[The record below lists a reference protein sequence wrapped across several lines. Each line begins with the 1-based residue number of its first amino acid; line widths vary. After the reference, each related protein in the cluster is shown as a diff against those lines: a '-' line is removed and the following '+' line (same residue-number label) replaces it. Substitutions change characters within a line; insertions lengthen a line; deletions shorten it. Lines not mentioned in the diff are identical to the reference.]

1 MSNRDDLHIVTH
13 RSLNRWTKAQ
23 THRNKLNPNPKKYKL
38 STPFPKR
45 LMELEVT
52 DICMDKEQN
61 GSASYCDGASPDS
74 SCLIDGSQDVQSPKL
89 IIGEQETDTLNESV
103 ETKEYEVKECTAEV
117 SRLCEV
123 ESTKEQYTRSSKCE
137 TELPTKE
144 NKSEVPKL
152 KDDNKRSRASVKSAT
167 KSAAGNCKTKCT
179 VPQPFALATEKRASQ
194 GTRLV
199 GNDPDNV
206 NFVHKSPEA
215 NNSRIATTKQNQV
228 SSPVATRKPL
238 QPDNKKHSD
247 EEDSCSL
254 TSCAMLPSTK
264 SRATAASAPT
274 FRLSERAEK
283 RKEFYSKLEEKHQ
296 AMEAQKMQWEERTK
310 EEREAAIKQLRKSLM
325 FKASPMPSF
334 YHEGPPPKTEL
345 KKAPPTRPKSP
356 KLGRRKSCSDSVGL
370 NKGMGPYDRGTRHSL
385 EVYNESAA
393 FDSRNRKD
401 RINIQSGTAI
411 YKFNN
416 EANHAEE
423 INESYM
429 TKIHEEMNVD
439 ITVHS

>member
-1 MSNRDDLHIVTH
+1 
-13 RSLNRWTKAQ
+13 
-23 THRNKLNPNPKKYKL
+23 
-38 STPFPKR
+38 
-45 LMELEVT
+45 MELEVT

-61 GSASYCDGASPDS
+61 GSVSYCDGASPDS
-74 SCLIDGSQDVQSPKL
+74 SYIIDGNQDVQSPKL
-89 IIGEQETDTLNESV
+89 TIGEQETDTLNESV

-117 SRLCEV
+117 SVEISKLCEV
-123 ESTKEQYTRSSKCE
+123 KSTNQQYTQSSKCE

-144 NKSEVPKL
+144 NKSEVSKL
-152 KDDNKRSRASVKSAT
+152 KDDNKRSRASVKSAI
-167 KSAAGNCKTKCT
+167 KSTAGNCKTKCT

-199 GNDPDNV
+199 GNDLDNV
-206 NFVHKSPEA
+206 SFVHKSPEA
-215 NNSRIATTKQNQV
+215 NSSRVPSTKQNQV

-254 TSCAMLPSTK
+254 TSCAMLPSRK
-264 SRATAASAPT
+264 SRATAASAPI

-296 AMEAQKMQWEERTK
+296 AMEAQKMQWEARTK
-310 EEREAAIKQLRKSLM
+310 EERVAAIKQLRKSLM

-345 KKAPPTRPKSP
+345 KKAPPTRAKSP

-370 NKGMGPYDRGTRHSL
+370 NKGMGAYDRGTCHSL
-385 EVYNESAA
+385 EVYNENAA

-401 RINIQSGTAI
+401 RVNIQSSTAI